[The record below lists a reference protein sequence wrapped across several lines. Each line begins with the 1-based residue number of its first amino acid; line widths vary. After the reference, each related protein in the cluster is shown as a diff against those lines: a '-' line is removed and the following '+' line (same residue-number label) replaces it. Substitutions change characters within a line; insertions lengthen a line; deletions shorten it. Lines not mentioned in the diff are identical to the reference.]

1 MDFIDATVPLLNVNV
16 DHEGVAADEVAPR
29 VQEEGGFRVFHEGS
43 PRQASY
49 GQIARGSDHVG
60 EGGWRDAHGWVHR
73 RRVQK
78 EWRGERV
85 NWKQRETKALK
96 KGVVCV
102 TR

>member
-1 MDFIDATVPLLNVNV
+1 
-16 DHEGVAADEVAPR
+16 
-29 VQEEGGFRVFHEGS
+29 
-43 PRQASY
+43 
-49 GQIARGSDHVG
+49 
-60 EGGWRDAHGWVHR
+60 
-73 RRVQK
+73 VQK